1 MALDDAHWPRSL
13 VLLGAGKMGG
23 ALLRGWLAEGLDPAC
38 VRVVD
43 PYLSEVMSAVCDS
56 YGVNQSSL
64 SGPPEALVLAI
75 KPQTFSSNS
84 GAFAGLAGPTT
95 TVVSILAGQTLANL
109 RAGLPHA
116 GSIVR
121 AMPNLPVSVGRG
133 MTTLAGEPDLPDAHR
148 AIAQTLLG
156 AVGQIEWLDESLIDA
171 VTAVSGSGP
180 AYVFLLAE
188 CLAEAGEAA
197 GLPKDVAAR
206 LARATVE
213 GAGEL
218 MATQSGT
225 TPAALREA
233 VTSPG
238 GTTAA
243 ALDVLRGVDGL
254 GPLMTKA
261 VAAAKARAR
270 ELAG

>member
-1 MALDDAHWPRSL
+1 
-13 VLLGAGKMGG
+13 
-23 ALLRGWLAEGLDPAC
+23 
-38 VRVVD
+38 
-43 PYLSEVMSAVCDS
+43 
-56 YGVNQSSL
+56 
-64 SGPPEALVLAI
+64 
-75 KPQTFSSNS
+75 
-84 GAFAGLAGPTT
+84 
-95 TVVSILAGQTLANL
+95 VVSILAGQTLANL

-116 GSIVR
+116 GAIVR
-121 AMPNLPVSVGRG
+121 AMPNLPASVGRG
-133 MTTLAGEPDLPDAHR
+133 MTSLAGERDLPPVHR

-156 AVGQIEWLDESLIDA
+156 AVGQVEWLDEALIDA

-206 LARATVE
+206 LARATIE

-218 MATQSGT
+218 MVTQPDIS
-225 TPAALREA
+225 PAALREA

-243 ALDVLRGVDGL
+243 ALDILRAHDGL
-254 GPLMTKA
+254 APLLVKA
-261 VAAAKARAR
+261 VAAAKARAQA
-270 ELAG
+270 LAG

>member
-1 MALDDAHWPRSL
+1 MAGGDGYWPASL
-13 VLLGAGKMGG
+13 VLIGAGKMGG
-23 ALLRGWLAEGLDPAC
+23 ALLRGWLSNGLDPSR
-38 VRVVD
+38 VHVVD
-43 PYLSEVMSAVCDS
+43 PHLSTVMAAVCDS
-56 YGVNQSSL
+56 YGVNKAAPAQR
-64 SGPPEALVLAI
+64 PEAVVLAI
-75 KPQTFSSNS
+75 KPQMFSSHP
-84 GAFAGLAGPTT
+84 GAFAAIAGPGTL
-95 TVVSILAGQTLANL
+95 VVSILAGQTLTNL
-109 RAGLPHA
+109 RAGFPEA

-121 AMPNLPVSVGRG
+121 AMPNLPASVGRG
-133 MTTLAGEPDLPDAHR
+133 ITSLTGEASLSPAHR
-148 AIAQTLLG
+148 AVAQTLLS
-156 AVGQIEWLDESLIDA
+156 AIGQVEWLDESLIDA

-188 CLAEAGEAA
+188 CLAQAGEAA
-197 GLPKDVAAR
+197 GLPAAVAAR
-206 LARATVE
+206 LARATIE

-218 MATQSGT
+218 MALQPGT

-243 ALDVLRGVDGL
+243 ALDILRAPDGL
-254 GPLMTKA
+254 GALMIKA